1 MIFLKDNVLVESEL
15 QFDHI
20 KPRLLG
26 HWGTCPGLILVWSHL
41 NLLIRNHD
49 LDMIYVVGPGHGAPA
64 ALASLWLEGSLERFY
79 PGEYDRND
87 PGLRNLITRF
97 SVPGGFPSHINAETP
112 GSIHEGGE
120 LGYAL
125 AVSFGAVMDNPDLIV
140 TCVVGDG
147 EAETGPTATAWHAIK
162 YLDPKES
169 GAVIPI
175 LHVNGFKISE
185 RTIFGCMDDKEIAA
199 LFSGYGYQCRIVEDL
214 VNINDDL
221 HNSLEWALAEVKKIQ
236 GAARSGKPIEK
247 PRWPMI
253 VMRTPKVRIGDH
265 NAIFRSPGTNNMR
278 IGMGRTKEGR
288 WQDHRGFLPFT
299 PSSSSQGYG

>member
-1 MIFLKDNVLVESEL
+1 MCATLFARSSGRHATLLPVSFPRCQSSGVLLTSSLAMIFLRDNVLLESDL
-15 QFDHI
+15 QLEHV

-41 NLLIRNHD
+41 SLLIRKRD
-49 LDMIYVVGPGHGAPA
+49 LDMIYVIGPGHGAPA
-64 ALASLWLEGSLERFY
+64 ALAALWLEGSLERFY
-79 PGEYDRND
+79 PGEYDRD
-87 PGLRNLITRF
+87 KPGLKNLITRF

-125 AVSFGAVMDNPDLIV
+125 SVSFGAVMDKPDLVVACI
-140 TCVVGDG
+140 VGDG

-162 YLDPKES
+162 YLDPRES

-185 RTIFGCMDDKEIAA
+185 RTIFGCMDDKELAC
-199 LFSGYGYQCRIVEDL
+199 LFSGYGYQVCIVEDL
-214 VNINDDL
+214 NNINDEL
-221 HNSLEWALAEVKKIQ
+221 HNAMEWALAEVRKIQ
-236 GAARSGKPIEK
+236 HAARSGKPIVK

-253 VMRTPKVRIGDH
+253 VLRTPKVGR
-265 NAIFRSPGTNNMR
+265 RSDMLQER
-278 IGMGRTKEGR
+278 C
-288 WQDHRGFLPFT
+288 
-299 PSSSSQGYG
+299 